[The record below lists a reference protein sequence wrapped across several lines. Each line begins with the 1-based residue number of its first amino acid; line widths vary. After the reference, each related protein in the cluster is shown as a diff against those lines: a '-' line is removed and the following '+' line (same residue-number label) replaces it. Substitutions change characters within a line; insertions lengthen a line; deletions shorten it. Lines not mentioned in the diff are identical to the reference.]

1 MFRNATTGEIKEKYL
16 RMSELDEFKVQNPNL
31 VQMPVLINAVG
42 QIGDIKMDSGFRDV
56 MNSISKN
63 NPGSNMRNY

>member
-1 MFRNATTGEIKEKYL
+1 
-16 RMSELDEFKVQNPNL
+16 MSELDEFKVQNPNL